1 MSSMLDYLMAFLIG
15 GTLCL
20 IGQLLISLT
29 RLTPARILVVYVTA
43 GVILTAS
50 GVYEPIVKLGGAGA
64 TVPLTGFGYLLA
76 NGAMEGAKEAGL
88 IGALSG
94 GIKAAAAGI
103 AAAVLFGFCA
113 ALVFRPKTKL

>member
-1 MSSMLDYLMAFLIG
+1 MLDYLMAFLIG

-50 GVYEPIVKLGGAGA
+50 GVYEPFVKIGGAGA

-76 NGAMEGAKEAGL
+76 NGAMEGAKEAGFL
-88 IGALSG
+88 GALSG